1 MAQPPARPKL
11 RERYDERQQQVID
24 ACARAFAQRGYH
36 GTSIDDLIAATGLAR
51 GGLYH
56 YIGSKQGALTRILE
70 DLMAPLLEDA
80 SAVIDGP
87 DAAPAAEQ
95 RLRSLVRVWMRHV
108 EQHQA
113 HVRVFQQERHTIE
126 ADPGWDDVRRDRD
139 AFSALLTR
147 VLRDGAASGEFAID
161 DPALSALALQGMVNH
176 AATWFD
182 PAGRLS
188 ADQVADGFC
197 DLVVRGIGGS
207 APGAV

>member
-1 MAQPPARPKL
+1 MARPPARPKL

-24 ACARAFAQRGYH
+24 ACAQAFAQRGYH

-70 DLMAPLLEDA
+70 DLMTPLLEDA
-80 SAVIDGP
+80 SAVVAQP
-87 DAAPAAEQ
+87 DATAEQ
-95 RLRSLVRVWMRHV
+95 RLRALVRVWMRHV
-108 EQHQA
+108 EQYQA

-139 AFSALLTR
+139 AFSALLTG
-147 VLRDGAASGEFAID
+147 VLRDGAEGGDFALD
-161 DPALSALALQGMVNH
+161 DPPLAALALQGMVNH

-182 PAGRLS
+182 PAGRLT

-197 DLVVRGIGGS
+197 DAIVRGIG
-207 APGAV
+207 AADPRRR